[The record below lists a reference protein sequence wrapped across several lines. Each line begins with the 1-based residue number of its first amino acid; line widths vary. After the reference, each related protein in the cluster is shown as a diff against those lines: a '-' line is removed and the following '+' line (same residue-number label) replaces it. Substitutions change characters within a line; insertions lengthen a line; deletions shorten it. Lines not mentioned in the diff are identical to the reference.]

1 MPILH
6 SKDLVNWELIG
17 HVYAAQQPL
26 DVFSKPQHGNGA
38 WAPAIRYRNGEF
50 YIYYPD
56 PDYGI
61 YVVKAKNPAGPW
73 SAPLLVKEAKG
84 WIDPCPLWDDDGKAY
99 LVNALAGSRSAMKSM
114 LIVSRMSPDG
124 TKLLDGGAL
133 VYDGHA
139 EDPTVEGP
147 KFYKRNG
154 YYYIFAPAGGVA
166 PGWQLAL
173 RSKKV
178 YGPYERKIV
187 LAQGHTPINGPHQG
201 AWVDTPTGESWFIHF
216 QDKGAYGRI
225 VHLEPMKWVDDWP
238 VMGANGEP
246 VLTYRKPN
254 VGKTYPVM
262 TPADTDEFNGSQL
275 GLQWQWAANPKPGWV
290 FPAGGLGLIRLFCI
304 PLPEEFQELLGCAE
318 SPVAEVP
325 RPPVHRY
332 RQGRLYRPHRRR
344 EDRADRDGNR
354 LRLSRGGQKAGGPG
368 GVADDLQEC
377 RPGRGGKGKRA
388 GPGERRHVVSARE
401 GVGPGASACSV
412 TARTERISRPPANPS
427 PRAPAGGLAPK
438 WVCSRF
444 APVRPPK
451 TVTPISTGSE
461 SSRIDT

>member
-1 MPILH
+1 M
-6 SKDLVNWELIG
+6 
-17 HVYAAQQPL
+17 
-26 DVFSKPQHGNGA
+26 
-38 WAPAIRYRNGEF
+38 
-50 YIYYPD
+50 
-56 PDYGI
+56 
-61 YVVKAKNPAGPW
+61 VKAKNPAGPW

-124 TKLLDGGAL
+124 TRLLDGGAL

-166 PGWQLAL
+166 SGWQLVL
-173 RSKKV
+173 RAKKV

-201 AWVDTPTGESWFIHF
+201 AWVDTATGESWFIHF

-246 VLTYRKPN
+246 VSTYRKPN
-254 VGKTYPVM
+254 VGKTYPMM

-275 GLQWQWAANPKPGWV
+275 GLAMAMGGQSQA
-290 FPAGGLGLIRLFCI
+290 GLGLSGWRIGFDPPVLRS
-304 PLPEEFQELLGCAE
+304 PARKFQELLGCAE
-318 SPVAEVP
+318 SACCRSSPPHSSPLPP
-325 RPPVHRY
+325 RSPSSPT
-332 RQGRLYRPHRRR
+332 PTM
-344 EDRADRDGNR
+344 
-354 LRLSRGGQKAGGPG
+354 K
-368 GVADDLQEC
+368 
-377 RPGRGGKGKRA
+377 RPG
-388 GPGERRHVVSARE
+388 
-401 GVGPGASACSV
+401 
-412 TARTERISRPPANPS
+412 
-427 PRAPAGGLAPK
+427 
-438 WVCSRF
+438 
-444 APVRPPK
+444 
-451 TVTPISTGSE
+451 
-461 SSRIDT
+461 